1 MNQVWDFSGGPVVK
15 NLLSKAGDT
24 DLISCLVT
32 KIPCALG
39 QLDPVPQLQSPC
51 KATTEATMPYSLCSA
66 TRDKRSLLTVTRSLC
81 IAMKTQHRQNKIK
94 NKNK

>member
-15 NLLSKAGDT
+15 NLLSKAGNT

-51 KATTEATMPYSLCSA
+51 KATTEATISTAFALQQEKREAFSL
-66 TRDKRSLLTVTRSLC
+66 
-81 IAMKTQHRQNKIK
+81 
-94 NKNK
+94 